1 MLLLVEEETF
11 ILEIKIKG
19 VGPRELLDQLLP
31 LSVPFRQTIYGRGT
45 AIVNPLGRPGWLFFC
60 LRCSSGHH
68 PPNNR
73 LLSGPDDNC
82 LTC

>member
-45 AIVNPLGRPGWLFFC
+45 AIVNPLGRPGWLFFFVSDVPVVITHPTTVSC
-60 LRCSSGHH
+60 L
-68 PPNNR
+68 
-73 LLSGPDDNC
+73 D
-82 LTC
+82 LTTIV

>member
-19 VGPRELLDQLLP
+19 VGLRELLDQLLP

-45 AIVNPLGRPGWLFFC
+45 AIVNPLGRPGWLFF
-60 LRCSSGHH
+60 LSPMFQWSS
-68 PPNNR
+68 PTQQP
-73 LLSGPDDNC
+73 SPVW
-82 LTC
+82 T